1 MTISPMP
8 DSRSPTPG
16 REGQTFEGASKWI
29 TYANF
34 VKLPH
39 TVFALPFALVG
50 VVLASYDTPVHWT
63 DVLWVILAFTGARF
77 AAMGF
82 NRIVDRDI
90 DAINPRTRMREIPAG
105 ALGVKEAVASVVV
118 ASALFIFAAWMLNPL
133 CAILSPVALAW
144 VFFYSYTKR
153 FTRWSHLVLGFGL
166 SIAPVG
172 GFLAV
177 EGQWSHPWWML
188 IALSLAVTTWT
199 GGFDVLYA
207 LQDVEF
213 DRGAR
218 LHSLPAAL
226 GEERAVAVARVLH
239 CVSVLCLA
247 LVGAARY
254 GSSGAGSI
262 YAIGV
267 VIAAALLFYEH
278 TLVKPNDLTKLDA
291 AFFTMNGIISMA
303 FLACVL
309 IERLVNDP
317 AVTLIAGPK

>member
-1 MTISPMP
+1 MTSSPLP
-8 DSRSPTPG
+8 Q
-16 REGQTFEGASKWI
+16 REGQTFAGASKWI

-50 VVLASYDTPVHWT
+50 VILASYDTRVRVS
-63 DVLWVILAFTGARF
+63 DVVWVIVAFTGARF

-90 DAINPRTRMREIPAG
+90 DAQNPRTRMREIPAG
-105 ALGVKEAVASVVV
+105 ALGVREAIASVTV
-118 ASALFIFAAWMLNPL
+118 ASAIFIFAAWMLNPL

-172 GFLAV
+172 GYLAV
-177 EGQWSHPWWML
+177 QGQWSDPWWML

-207 LQDVEF
+207 LQDVDF
-213 DRGAR
+213 DRSSR

-226 GEERAVAVARVLH
+226 GEHRAVAVARVLH

-254 GSSGAGSI
+254 GNSGAGTI
-262 YAIGV
+262 YAVGV

-278 TLVKPNDLTKLDA
+278 TLVKPNDLSKLDA
-291 AFFTMNGIISMA
+291 AFFTMNGVISMA
-303 FLACVL
+303 FLACVF

-317 AVTLIAGPK
+317 QVTLLASPR